1 MDETTDGTSSTEL
14 EALAGA
20 LEGAGVDLLVGTA
33 VDFGGVTRSKGVP
46 VRRLPAFV
54 QSGMGA
60 SPSWNVFCVDNAIA
74 FTSTIGVTGDLRL
87 RLDPARVRRIDD
99 GLAWGPTDFY
109 EQDGTPSPLC
119 SRSRLAAMVR
129 RAEAAGLA
137 PTMGTELEFTLTT
150 AGGERLPRPAWAA
163 YGMQSVVTNRAFLVD
178 LTATLESAG
187 VGPEQVHAEYGIDQ
201 FEVSLAPA
209 SPVAMAD
216 AQVLTRALIGIVAS
230 RHGMAASFSPLPWID
245 GTGNGAHLHLSLSRD
260 GEPLFAGG
268 EGPHGITEA
277 GGSAIGGILAGLP
290 ELLGVYAGSY
300 LSSHRLQPGHWSG
313 AAVCWGL
320 ENREAAVRFLA
331 ATKGNPHGANVELK
345 IIDPTANIY
354 LAAAALLGSALHGIE
369 AGLPLPE
376 EVATDPAGAAD
387 ASLAL
392 ESDHA
397 AVLAALEGSALAV
410 ELLGPEILE
419 GVVAVRRHEA
429 EVLAS
434 RTGEQIAEA
443 LRFAWSS

>member
-1 MDETTDGTSSTEL
+1 MDGTTSTEL
-14 EALAGA
+14 EALASA
-20 LEGAGVDLLVGTA
+20 LDGAGVDLLIGTA

-54 QSGMGA
+54 ESGMGA

-99 GLAWGPTDFY
+99 GLAWGPTDFF

-119 SRSRLAAMVR
+119 SRSRLTAAVR
-129 RAEAAGLA
+129 RAEAMGLVA
-137 PTMGTELEFTLTT
+137 TMGTELEFTLTT
-150 AGGERLPRPAWAA
+150 EGGERLPRPAWAA

-178 LTATLESAG
+178 LTATLEAAG

-230 RHGMAASFSPLPWID
+230 RHGMAVSFSPLPWID

-313 AAVCWGL
+313 AAACWGL

-345 IIDPTANIY
+345 IVDPTANIY

-369 AGLPLPE
+369 AGLPLPD
-376 EVATDPAGAAD
+376 EVATDPAGTAD
-387 ASLAL
+387 PSLAL
-392 ESDHA
+392 ESNHA
-397 AVLAALEGSALAV
+397 AVLAALEESALAA
-410 ELLGPEILE
+410 ELLGPEIVE

-429 EVLAS
+429 EVLAP